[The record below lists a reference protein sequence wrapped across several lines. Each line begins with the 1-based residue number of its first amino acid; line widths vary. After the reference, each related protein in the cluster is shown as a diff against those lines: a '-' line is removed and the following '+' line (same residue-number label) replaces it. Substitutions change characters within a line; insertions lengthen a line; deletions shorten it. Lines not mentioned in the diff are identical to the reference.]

1 MPARREKEIFSAGTA
16 EVPRPLRTMSDGS
29 GISTG
34 LEIAVSL
41 HDAAWLEACA
51 DLEAQ
56 AEAAVTAVL
65 RHLKIAGESLEI
77 SLVFTDDA
85 EQRLLNREYRM
96 QDRPTN
102 VLSFH
107 SMNEH
112 NQGTNDRGSAA
123 ARQPRLTGD
132 AWLGRSEER
141 R

>member
-1 MPARREKEIFSAGTA
+1 
-16 EVPRPLRTMSDGS
+16 MSDGS

-96 QDRPTN
+96 KNRPTN
-102 VLSFH
+102 VLSFP
-107 SMNEH
+107 SMNEN
-112 NQGTNDRGSAA
+112 NQGANDRGSAA
-123 ARQPRLTGD
+123 DGQPSLPGDVGLESATIAR
-132 AWLGRSEER
+132 ER
-141 R
+141 IGCASSRERVCQ

>member
-16 EVPRPLRTMSDGS
+16 EAPRPLRTMSDGS

-77 SLVFTDDA
+77 SLVLPDDA
-85 EQRLLNREYRM
+85 EQRLLTREYRIKEPPPNVM
-96 QDRPTN
+96 SFPTLHSKNRNRP
-102 VLSFH
+102 
-107 SMNEH
+107 
-112 NQGTNDRGSAA
+112 A
-123 ARQPRLTGD
+123 
-132 AWLGRSEER
+132 
-141 R
+141 

>member
-1 MPARREKEIFSAGTA
+1 MPAIREKESCSAGNA
-16 EVPRPLRTMSDGS
+16 EVPRPLRTMIDGS

-51 DLEAQ
+51 DLEEQ

-96 QDRPTN
+96 KDRPTN
-102 VLSFH
+102 VLSFP
-107 SMNEH
+107 
-112 NQGTNDRGSAA
+112 GDRKSVV
-123 ARQPRLTGD
+123 
-132 AWLGRSEER
+132 
-141 R
+141 